1 MKTVGI
7 DIGSNQVKVV
17 ELTSTTR
24 GFQISNYHILQLKP
38 SGPQD
43 VDLEVIDFLRGIVA
57 KMDLEQTKF
66 VLGIRQDKVAVR
78 FRTFPFTEKN
88 KISKTLPL
96 DLEDELPFS
105 VDNSVIDF
113 KMIRTRGNAAEILAC
128 ATPRHNVEKLVS
140 FFRDAGA
147 ELDIICPEGVAFS
160 NLVENYDAPIPVAE
174 PSPADG
180 VDTAYKREVE
190 VILHLGHTR
199 TLVCA
204 FEKQRL
210 VSVRSLFW
218 GGQSISQAIAVKYQL
233 PFVEAQKEMELK
245 AFILNSKQQASFE
258 AKVFSDT
265 ISQSVREMTRDL
277 QLSLLEIKTELQ
289 CDIKNVQTSG
299 GLSHIQ
305 GFGAFLTQ
313 MLEVPVNKI
322 KLWERFGQTLFE
334 KTDVLENKLSVALG
348 LAIEG
353 LKKPRNPALNFLR
366 GDFSNKP
373 SRVTAFWEDYGLS
386 VAWGA
391 ALIVAMII
399 WANMRSGYAE
409 NLALASNEVLKI
421 QAKNVAKLTGR
432 NANEKSVKKYIIE
445 KRKVAKEMQS
455 VSKLM
460 KVNSAFDV
468 LKRVSEVSPA
478 SNQVRL
484 DVRRL
489 YIQDQRVWMEGFVRS
504 PLESTMLQN
513 SLKSLAIDGKIT
525 TQNPSIRG
533 PADKTV
539 FAFTFNVDRG
549 LTKDTGKE

>member
-7 DIGSNQVKVV
+7 DIGSNQIKVV
-17 ELTSTTR
+17 EVTSTTR
-24 GFQISNYHILQLKP
+24 GFQITNYHILQLKHG
-38 SGPQD
+38 GPQD

-78 FRTFPFTEKN
+78 FRSFPFTEKN
-88 KISKTLPL
+88 KISKTLPM

-105 VDNSVIDF
+105 IDNSVIDF
-113 KMIRTRGNAAEILAC
+113 KMIRTRGNEAEILAC
-128 ATPRHNVEKLVS
+128 ATPRHNVEKLIS
-140 FFRDAGA
+140 FFKDTGA
-147 ELDIICPEGVAFS
+147 ELDILCPEGVAFS
-160 NLVENYDAPIPVAE
+160 NLVENFDGPIPVAE
-174 PSPADG
+174 PNLTDVLGETSL
-180 VDTAYKREVE
+180 KREVE
-190 VILHLGHTR
+190 IVLHLGHTR

-218 GGQSISQAIAVKYQL
+218 GGQNISQAIATKYQL

-277 QLSLLEIKTELQ
+277 QLSLLEIRTELQ
-289 CDIKNVQTSG
+289 CEIKNIQTSG
-299 GLSHIQ
+299 GLSQIQ

-313 MLEVPVNKI
+313 MLEIPVNKV
-322 KLWERFGQTLFE
+322 KLWERFGQALFE
-334 KTDVLENKLSVALG
+334 KTDVLEAKLSVALG
-348 LAIEG
+348 LALEG

-386 VAWGA
+386 VAWGSA
-391 ALIVAMII
+391 LIIALIV
-399 WANMRSGYAE
+399 WASLRSGYAE
-409 NLALASNEVLKI
+409 NLALASQEVLKT

-432 NANEKSVKKYIIE
+432 NANEKNVKKYIAE
-445 KRKVAKEMQS
+445 KRKVSLEMAN

-460 KVNSAFDV
+460 KVTSAFDV
-468 LKRVSEVSPA
+468 LKRVSEMTPA

-484 DVRRL
+484 DVRRF
-489 YIQDQRVWMEGFVRS
+489 YIQDQRVWMEGFVKS
-504 PLESTMLQN
+504 PLESTLLKN
-513 SLKSLAIDGKIT
+513 SLKSLAVGGKIT
-525 TQNPSIRG
+525 NQNPSIRG

-539 FAFTFNVDRG
+539 FAFTFDVDRG
-549 LTKDTGKE
+549 VGKE